1 MLSDTRLRNSP
12 LPSGSAACPTLSC
25 SCTYLAFS
33 GVRGSGEL
41 ISELEPACSSSDGRR
56 RRTGLLYEVAS
67 NGHEVVVRLLIEK
80 WTTLNQFS
88 ATALEGILCRV

>member
-1 MLSDTRLRNSP
+1 VALPLAQLFLLLHVSRL
-12 LPSGSAACPTLSC
+12 L
-25 SCTYLAFS
+25 

-41 ISELEPACSSSDGRR
+41 ISELEPACISSDGRR

-67 NGHEVVVRLLIEK
+67 NGHEVVVRLLIKK

-88 ATALEGILCRV
+88 ATAPERERERG